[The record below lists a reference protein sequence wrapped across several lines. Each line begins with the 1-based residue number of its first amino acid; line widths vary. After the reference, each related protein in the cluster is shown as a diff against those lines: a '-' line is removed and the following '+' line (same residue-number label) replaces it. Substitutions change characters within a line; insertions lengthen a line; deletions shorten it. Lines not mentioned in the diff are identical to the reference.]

1 MAYPRRV
8 DDVHVVFAIVIATI
22 LATPVGVAVY
32 SSQTVALMAGSGVRD
47 MFSFV
52 SVSLRVLDADGNP
65 INRAQVKAYSEDWF
79 VRYPDSMMGEPGFA
93 RTDERGWVSFRIPVG
108 NWTVLAIAG
117 EVYESSRPGFGYFV
131 AFRGRVLEA
140 RPSC

>member
-1 MAYPRRV
+1 LSVPPIRGGSSVDALGEVVGASIVMAYPRRV

-65 INRAQVKAYSEDWF
+65 INRAQVKPVDGFFRNKISYWKPRLTCICLRPPL
-79 VRYPDSMMGEPGFA
+79 VTPDLGTS
-93 RTDERGWVSFRIPVG
+93 IVG
-108 NWTVLAIAG
+108 V
-117 EVYESSRPGFGYFV
+117 
-131 AFRGRVLEA
+131 
-140 RPSC
+140 